1 MEWESSSKNKFRS
14 EIKANRSK
22 LLMVWNRWRGEK
34 ENGVS
39 HGVLGSAGKRDR
51 WRGESE
57 NGVGC
62 GLWRRWDRRRGRPAK
77 ELREREK
84 SEGFTVDRERESNG
98 VKGKLS
104 WSCAMH
110 MTRTHVNFLVVPP
123 TNSSNL
129 GWN

>member
-1 MEWESSSKNKFRS
+1 
-14 EIKANRSK
+14 
-22 LLMVWNRWRGEK
+22 MVWNQRRGEK

-62 GLWRRWDRRRGRPAK
+62 GLWRRWDRRRGRPVE

-84 SEGFTVDRERESNG
+84 EREI
-98 VKGKLS
+98 
-104 WSCAMH
+104 
-110 MTRTHVNFLVVPP
+110 
-123 TNSSNL
+123 
-129 GWN
+129 